1 MTQRRSGGEKSAA
14 TRAVRAAD
22 SFKQSYR
29 AGGQAA
35 TDIATG
41 TSGGATQATTEAD
54 SAGAARGSPG
64 GPPAWG
70 KRMKRSQ
77 QVSHGL
83 SAAAHVVRSGD
94 SHGGGSSVN
103 LSESD

>member
-1 MTQRRSGGEKSAA
+1 MAAFGILRDGEWGSKP
-14 TRAVRAAD
+14 T
-22 SFKQSYR
+22 FL
-29 AGGQAA
+29 
-35 TDIATG
+35 IA
-41 TSGGATQATTEAD
+41 SI
-54 SAGAARGSPG
+54 S
-64 GPPAWG
+64 AWG
-70 KRMKRSQ
+70 RPAALWYPLEITRPFFTRRAPTAGLGPVLPSARVASLIAKRMKRSQ